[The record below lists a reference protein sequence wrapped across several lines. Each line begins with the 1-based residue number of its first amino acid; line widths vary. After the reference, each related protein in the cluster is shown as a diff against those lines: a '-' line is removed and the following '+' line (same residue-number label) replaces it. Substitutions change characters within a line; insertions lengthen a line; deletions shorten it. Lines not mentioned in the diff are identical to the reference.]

1 MPDVQYRLFFNNKPA
16 KREELDRFDEITV
29 SQEMDMAWEAQFQ
42 IPLCTDDKGRWSG
55 EGENF
60 ILDFTRV
67 RVEIKVGDAPFVAL
81 IDGPIV
87 GRDRQLNSEP
97 GQSLLTLRVQDD
109 SYYLNQQEEHFRFER
124 SRDDE
129 IAAQLFDQFQQVIK
143 DKKIDRTPAPLSTPI
158 PDVVQ
163 RGTAMQLLRFLAE
176 RQGFNAYVLPGQKP
190 GQSVGYFKELPTK
203 TDGLPPLILLGS
215 DRNIFNFNPTHD
227 AQRPARFRAYALGLA
242 DKTITRSE
250 SDLSS
255 VPRLGQSPTVR
266 EPSNTA
272 VQILRP
278 QHGDA
283 VDLDRWVAGETLRA
297 SYAISATGSAIADCY
312 AGVLSPYRLIAVR
325 GANTGE
331 NGTYL
336 ISGVTHRL
344 TRSLYSQDFTL
355 RRNAQSEADAP
366 NNNAGI
372 PQASANIS
380 ISFNVQGGIF

>member
-1 MPDVQYRLFFNNKPA
+1 MPTVQYRLFFNNTPA
-16 KREELDRFDEITV
+16 TREQLDRFEDITV
-29 SQEMDMAWEAQFQ
+29 SQEMDMAWEAQLQ

-87 GRDRQLNSEP
+87 GQQRQLNSEP
-97 GQSLLTLRVQDD
+97 GRSLLTLRVQDD
-109 SYYLNQQEEHFRFER
+109 SYYLNQEEQHFRFER

-129 IAAQLFDQFQQVIK
+129 IAARLFNQFQQVIK
-143 DKKIDRTPAPLSTPI
+143 DKKIDKTPAPPSTPI

-163 RGTAMQLLRFLAE
+163 RGTAMHLLRFLAE
-176 RQGFNAYVLPGQKP
+176 RQGYNAYVLPGQKS

-203 TDGLPPLILLGS
+203 PDGLPPLILLGS
-215 DRNIFNFNPTHD
+215 DRNVFTFNPTND
-227 AQRPARFRAYALGLA
+227 AQRPARFRAYALGLR

-250 SDLSS
+250 SNLSS

-266 EPSNTA
+266 QESDTA

-278 QHGDA
+278 RHGDT

-297 SYAISATGSAIADCY
+297 SYTISATGSAIADCY
-312 AGVLSPYRLIAVR
+312 AGVLSPYRLIAVQ
-325 GANTGE
+325 GANTRE
-331 NGTYL
+331 NGIYL
-336 ISGVTHRL
+336 ISRVTHRL

-355 RRNAQSEADAP
+355 RRNAQSQAEAP

-372 PQASANIS
+372 PQASANLS
-380 ISFNVQGGIF
+380 ISFNIQGGIF

>member
-1 MPDVQYRLFFNNKPA
+1 MPAVQYRLFFNNQPA

-55 EGENF
+55 ERENF
-60 ILDFTRV
+60 LADFKRV
-67 RVEIKVGDAPFVAL
+67 RVEIKIGDAPFVAL

-87 GRDRQLNSEP
+87 GRERQLNSEP
-97 GQSLLTLRVQDD
+97 GRSMLTLRSQDD
-109 SYYLNQQEEHFRFER
+109 SYYLNQTEENFRFER

-129 IAAQLFDQFQQVIK
+129 IAAQLFDQFRQVIK
-143 DKKIDRTPAPLSTPI
+143 DKKIDKTPAPLRTPI

-215 DRNIFNFNPTHD
+215 DRNIFDFNPSHD
-227 AQRPARFRAYALGLA
+227 AQRPSRFIAYTLGFT
-242 DKTITRSE
+242 DQNITRSE
-250 SDLSS
+250 SDLSR
-255 VPRLGQSPTVR
+255 VPRLGQSSTVR
-266 EPSNTA
+266 ESDTA

-278 QHGDA
+278 RHGDA
-283 VDLDRWVAGETLRA
+283 VDLDRWVAAETLRA
-297 SYAISATGSAIADCY
+297 SYAISATGNAIADCY

-325 GANTGE
+325 GANTSE

-336 ISGVTHRL
+336 ISRVTHHL

-355 RRNAQSEADAP
+355 RRNGQSEAAP
-366 NNNAGI
+366 ANNNSGL
-372 PQASANIS
+372 PLASAILAV
-380 ISFNVQGGIF
+380 SFNVQGRIF